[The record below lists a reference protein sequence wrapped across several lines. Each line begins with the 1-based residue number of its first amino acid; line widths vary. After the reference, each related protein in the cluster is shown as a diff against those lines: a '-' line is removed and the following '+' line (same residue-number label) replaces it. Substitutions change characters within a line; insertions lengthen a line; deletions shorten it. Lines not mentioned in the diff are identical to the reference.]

1 MPRAS
6 SANAR
11 SIAAIQSVIFKTC
24 LTSGSLIKS
33 MFAPSRLQS
42 GACTGKTGIREFLK
56 GYRSFDDLIFCSQ
69 LHLDIEAGATQAA
82 VPETRLDP
90 VENLYHQ
97 RAVKAFELL

>member
-1 MPRAS
+1 
-6 SANAR
+6 
-11 SIAAIQSVIFKTC
+11 
-24 LTSGSLIKS
+24 

-42 GACTGKTGIREFLK
+42 GACTGKAGIREFLK

-82 VPETRLDP
+82 VPKTRLDP

-97 RAVKAFELL
+97 GAVKALELLGRLRILQHSRGDLCSRVGPDEI